1 MLSELINNKHV
12 IGLKQTTRA
21 VKNSSAKVVY
31 VANDAEKYLISPLL
45 ELCSSKNIPVVEG
58 PSMKE
63 MGQSLGIKVGSA
75 VAALLL

>member
-1 MLSELINNKHV
+1 MLSELISNKHV

-45 ELCSSKNIPVVEG
+45 QLCKIKSVPVVEG

-63 MGQSLGIKVGSA
+63 MGQALGIKVGSA
-75 VAALLL
+75 VAASLL